1 MNVELS
7 ADKQFLMIHIPAN
20 FRKRGGEKLVIAA
33 PGVPDRTP
41 PKAEKDDALVTTV
54 VKAFRWKRMLAQ
66 GMVGTMQ
73 EIADKEGVRASYVG
87 RVMDLTL
94 LAPDIIAAVL
104 DGKQPDGLMLR
115 DLMAGIPL
123 AWPDQRK
130 RFLGV
135 GS

>member
-7 ADKQFLMIHIPAN
+7 ADRQFLMIHIPAN

-33 PGVPDRTP
+33 PGATKQEP
-41 PKAEKDDALVTTV
+41 PKDDALVTTV
-54 VKAFRWKRMLAQ
+54 VKAFRWKRMLAD
-66 GMVGTMQ
+66 GEVGSMQ

-87 RVMDLTL
+87 RVMDLCL
-94 LAPDIIAAVL
+94 LAPDIVAAVL
-104 DGKQPDGLMLR
+104 DGKQPDGLTLR

-123 AWPDQRK
+123 AWPEQRK

-135 GS
+135 GL

>member
-33 PGVPDRTP
+33 PGAPKITP
-41 PKAEKDDALVTTV
+41 PKDDALLTTV
-54 VKAFRWKRMLAQ
+54 VKAFRWKRMLAN
-66 GMVGTMQ
+66 GEVGSMQ
-73 EIADKEGVRASYVG
+73 EIADKEGVRPSYVG
-87 RVMDLTL
+87 RVMDLCL
-94 LAPDIIAAVL
+94 LAPDIVAAVL
-104 DGKQPDGLMLR
+104 DGKQPDGLTLR

-130 RFLGV
+130 RFMGV
-135 GS
+135 RS

>member
-7 ADKQFLMIHIPAN
+7 ADRQFLMIHIPAN
-20 FRKRGGEKLVIAA
+20 FRKRGGEKLVIVASGA
-33 PGVPDRTP
+33 TKREQ

-54 VKAFRWKRMLAQ
+54 VKAFRWKRLLAN
-66 GMVGTMQ
+66 GEVGTMQ

-104 DGKQPDGLMLR
+104 DGKQPPGLGVR

-130 RFLGV
+130 QFLGV